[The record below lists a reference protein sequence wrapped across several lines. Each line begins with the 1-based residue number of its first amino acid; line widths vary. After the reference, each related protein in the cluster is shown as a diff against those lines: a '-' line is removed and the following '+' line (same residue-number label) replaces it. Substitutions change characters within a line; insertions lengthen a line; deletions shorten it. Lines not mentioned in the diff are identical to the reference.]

1 MPFCIE
7 CGSKNSANVKFCSQC
22 GKPVQA
28 GAPKTES
35 KPETPISVEKVE
47 KPKLDLLKNKAV
59 VFGGGG
65 VLAVILVAVLVIA
78 LTPFSLDAKTA
89 ESRLMTV
96 SDFAFDAVEDDKPV
110 TAEGSAY
117 PVYRASDKC
126 EEDVEMQ
133 SLINDKGTLLASSD
147 FKENSTEVT
156 SVHFDQDVIKFG
168 DDATASKFVALAKAG
183 YDNSDCEYNSTG
195 ESVSVEGILSG
206 AADVQTALGVGGSN
220 SFYVRY
226 QSEMSV
232 SGYFNFTISSDSRI
246 AVIARG
252 PYVLLFRGTIDAETK
267 SVSGEDMEASLK
279 KAISKMLG

>member
-1 MPFCIE
+1 LSFCIS
-7 CGSKNSANVKFCSQC
+7 CGSKNSEGVKFCSSC
-22 GKPVQA
+22 GKPVQDV
-28 GAPKTES
+28 APATEV
-35 KPETPISVEKVE
+35 KVETPVSVENVA
-47 KPKLDLLKNKAV
+47 KPKLDLLKNKV
-59 VFGGGG
+59 VIFGGGG
-65 VLAVILVAVLVIA
+65 VLAAILAVVLVIA

-117 PVYRASDKC
+117 PIYRASDKC
-126 EEDVEMQ
+126 DEDVEMQ
-133 SLINDKGTLLASSD
+133 ALINDEGTLLASSD

-156 SVHFDQDVIKFG
+156 SVHFDQDVIKFE
-168 DDATASKFVALAKAG
+168 DDATATKFVGLAKAG

-206 AADVQTALGVGGSN
+206 AADVQSALGVGGSN

-226 QSEMSV
+226 QSEMTV

-252 PYVLLFRGTIDAETK
+252 PYVLIFRGTLDAETK
-267 SVSGEDMEASLK
+267 SVSGDEMETSLK
-279 KAISKMLG
+279 TAISKMLG